1 MAKKVKKTTP
11 PRKAKAVKPKAKS
24 GSPSGS
30 AAANFVKDV
39 SAKAERL
46 HKLRKG
52 IDAMKEKQRIE
63 LEARFAEVST
73 LKAEVLSGLKLIGL
87 SSVKVRGGASY
98 YISKTHGFQ
107 VKSQIHLD
115 GWAREK
121 GLVRPDMDRVKQEL
135 KKLAKAEKLPSFVEP
150 VDGETISYRSNKPA
164 KGDDHE

>member
-1 MAKKVKKTTP
+1 
-11 PRKAKAVKPKAKS
+11 
-24 GSPSGS
+24 
-30 AAANFVKDV
+30 VKDV

-63 LEARFAEVST
+63 LEARFAEVAT

-164 KGDDHE
+164 KGDDNE

>member
-1 MAKKVKKTTP
+1 MATSKKKVVKKA
-11 PRKAKAVKPKAKS
+11 AKKS
-24 GSPSGS
+24 GSPSGN

-39 SAKAERL
+39 SAKAEQL

-52 IDAMKEKQRIE
+52 IDALKEKHKRE
-63 LEARFAEVST
+63 MDERFAIVSN
-73 LKAEVLSGLKLIGL
+73 LKAEVLAGLKLIGL

-107 VKSQIHLD
+107 VKSEIHLQ
-115 GWAREK
+115 GWAKER
-121 GLVRPDMDRVKQEL
+121 GLVRPDMERVKQEL

-164 KGDDHE
+164 EGKDHE